1 MTPSDRYAL
10 LIARLT
16 TRRAYLS
23 TLAPRPDY
31 RQRAELSNLNTRL
44 ETLQDNAMKLQQ
56 VSAAADM
63 YRDELIRHGADT
75 TLDAALTQALSMISY
90 YEALAPDL
98 SELTELAQGE

>member
-16 TRRAYLS
+16 TRRALLS

-31 RQRAELSNLNTRL
+31 KQRAELSNLNTRL
-44 ETLQDNAMKLQQ
+44 ETLQDNAAKLE
-56 VSAAADM
+56 AF
-63 YRDELIRHGADT
+63 T
-75 TLDAALTQALSMISY
+75 DAARVCREELLKHGSDVTLETDLNTALKMIIY